1 MNWVV
6 IGIIALAVIIVIC
19 IIIKLYLK
27 KKLDSIDGL
36 NGSHIT
42 DLNYDGETVIGNFG
56 DDKPS

>member
-19 IIIKLYLK
+19 IIIKLHLK

-42 DLNYDGETVIGNFG
+42 DLNHDGETVIGNFG
-56 DDKPS
+56 DDKFS